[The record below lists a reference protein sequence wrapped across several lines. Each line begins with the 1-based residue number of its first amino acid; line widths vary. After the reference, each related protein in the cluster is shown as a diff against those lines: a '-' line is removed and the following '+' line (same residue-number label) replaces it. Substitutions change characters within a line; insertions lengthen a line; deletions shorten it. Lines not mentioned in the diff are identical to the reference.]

1 MKRFLSLA
9 LLCVFVFTVPSDAQ
23 EGDND
28 FVKKYISEDVY
39 LSDTD
44 ASAVVLYEKGSIEI
58 AEIANRYIQVY
69 KVRRMLKVLK
79 ADAVDEA
86 NISEFYHSTAMT
98 GYVSNV
104 KGATY
109 NLNNGQIVQIPLEK
123 SAIYNTDLG
132 NGYHEF
138 KFALPQVKVGSIFEY
153 SYEVYTAAVML
164 LPSWYFQNEYPTLR
178 TEYEVTIPRGYP
190 FAYVTQSTPT
200 FKHFNSKKEADY
212 ASSEAY
218 TLSIDHPSER
228 NAYMLWGRR
237 NVPAM
242 RQEPHAGNVAD
253 YAEKVEVQIQSP
265 DANVSMLD
273 SAGLKKLWKEYT
285 RELLSRKKFGKQLE
299 YDNNFLDQTVSSITA
314 KQTDKLANAK
324 SIYRYVCN
332 NIRCSDSIS
341 INPQKDIEKVFA
353 SKDGDAAEVNLLL
366 VAMLRKAGIR
376 ASPVILSTWGR
387 PKAYHAYPMYNNF
400 NHTVCVANIDGTKY
414 FLDASSKYN
423 AFGRLPYY
431 CYTGYARVIDED
443 GDYAVISSKQNREKS
458 VFAIKVTEFTRNSM
472 VMQVTQHLGMNQ
484 SRFMR
489 KLLDEDSVKLAGLLN
504 SRIEMMNDGGEVS
517 KITIENSADP
527 DTNLIFRCTISKKFE
542 KPFDVFYLNADQLR
556 LVSTNPYKPMKRLMP
571 VEMLLQEDES
581 YVMSLQLP
589 ENMELE
595 ELPKSVKV
603 NFEDKITF
611 RHLINYSK
619 ETNFLSIT
627 AQLKRTETF
636 FTPSEYELL
645 SQFYEKV
652 LTELNHV
659 LVFKSKS

>member
-1 MKRFLSLA
+1 MI
-9 LLCVFVFTVPSDAQ
+9 FTVSSGAQ
-23 EGDND
+23 EIDND
-28 FVKKYISEDVY
+28 YVKKYINQDIY

-44 ASAVVLYEKGSIEI
+44 ASAVVLYERGSIEI
-58 AEIANRYIQVY
+58 TEIANRYMQVY
-69 KVRRMLKVLK
+69 KMRRMVKVLK
-79 ADAVDEA
+79 DDAVDEA
-86 NISEFYHSTAMT
+86 NISDFYRSTSMT
-98 GYVSNV
+98 GYVSNI

-109 NLNNGQIVQIPLEK
+109 NLINGQIVKIPLDK

-132 NGYHEF
+132 NDYHEF

-190 FAYVTQSTPT
+190 FAYVTQATPP
-200 FKHFNSKKEADY
+200 FKHYNSMKEADY

-218 TLSIDHPSER
+218 TVSVEHSSAS
-228 NAYMLWGRR
+228 NTYMLWGRR

-253 YAEKVEVQIQSP
+253 YAEKIEVQIQSP

-273 SAGLKKLWKEYT
+273 SAGLKKLWKAFT
-285 RELLSRKKFGKQLE
+285 KELLSAKKFGKQLE
-299 YDNNFLDQTVSSITA
+299 YDNEFLDQTVKSLTA
-314 KQTDKLANAK
+314 KQTDKLASAK

-332 NIRCSDSIS
+332 NIRCNDSIS
-341 INPQKDIEKVFA
+341 INPQKDIEKVFL
-353 SKDGDAAEVNLLL
+353 SKDGDAAEINLLL
-366 VAMLRKAGIR
+366 VAMLRKAGIH

-400 NHTVCVANIDGTKY
+400 NHTVCVVNIDGTKY

-431 CYTGYARVIDED
+431 CYTGYARVIDGD
-443 GDYAVISSKQNREKS
+443 GEYAVVSSKQNREKS

-484 SRFMR
+484 SRIMR

-504 SRIEMMNDGGEVS
+504 SRIQMMNDGGEVS
-517 KITIENSADP
+517 KIIIENSSDP

-542 KPFDVFYLNADQLR
+542 KPFDVFYLNADQVR

-571 VEMLLQEDES
+571 VEMLLQEDEN

-589 ENMELE
+589 ENMEIE
-595 ELPKSVKV
+595 ELPKSTKV

-627 AQLKRTETF
+627 SQLKRTETF
-636 FTPSEYELL
+636 FTPAEYELL

-659 LVFKSKS
+659 LVLKSKS